1 MSKIDSRNDSH
12 YPLDFDSKGSVN
24 VNAADGRQQMK
35 MQLLSLKEAKEILGI
50 GDWMLFQ
57 LLRSNAIKSVKIG
70 NRRLISVRAL
80 EEYVRKLEAESE
92 VRGNYGY

>member
-1 MSKIDSRNDSH
+1 MNNNDSRNDSH

-24 VNAADGRQQMK
+24 VSAANGRHQLK

-57 LLRSNAIKSVKIG
+57 LLHSNAIKSVKIG
-70 NRRLISVRAL
+70 NRRLISVHAL
-80 EEYVRKLEAESE
+80 EEYIIKLEEESE

>member
-1 MSKIDSRNDSH
+1 MNKNDSQNDSQKA
-12 YPLDFDSKGSVN
+12 LDFDSKGSVN
-24 VNAADGRQQMK
+24 VNAANEKHQLK

-70 NRRLISVRAL
+70 NRRLISVRAI
-80 EEYVRKLEAESE
+80 EEYVTKLEEESE
-92 VRGNYGY
+92 VNGNYGY

>member
-1 MSKIDSRNDSH
+1 MNKNDSRDSQKA
-12 YPLDFDSKGSVN
+12 LDFDSKGSVN

>member
-1 MSKIDSRNDSH
+1 MNKNDSQNDSQKA
-12 YPLDFDSKGSVN
+12 LDFDSKGSVN
-24 VNAADGRQQMK
+24 VNAANEKHQLK
-35 MQLLSLKEAKEILGI
+35 LQLLSLKEAKEILGI

>member
-1 MSKIDSRNDSH
+1 MNNSDLSDSH
-12 YPLDFDSKGSVN
+12 EALDFVAEGSVN
-24 VNAADGRQQMK
+24 VNAANGKRQPQ

-70 NRRLISVRAL
+70 NRRLISVHAL
-80 EEYVRKLEAESE
+80 EEYIIKLEEESE

>member
-1 MSKIDSRNDSH
+1 MNKSDSRDSQKA
-12 YPLDFDSKGSVN
+12 LDFDSKGSVN

>member
-1 MSKIDSRNDSH
+1 MNNHDALQPRES
-12 YPLDFDSKGSVN
+12 LDFHSKGSVN
-24 VNAADGRQQMK
+24 VNAANGRHQMK

-80 EEYVRKLEAESE
+80 EEYVGKLEAESE
-92 VRGNYGY
+92 ARGNYGY

>member
-1 MSKIDSRNDSH
+1 MSKNDSQNDSQKA
-12 YPLDFDSKGSVN
+12 LDFDSKGSVN

>member
-1 MSKIDSRNDSH
+1 MNNSDLSDSH
-12 YPLDFDSKGSVN
+12 EALDFVAEGSVN
-24 VNAADGRQQMK
+24 VNAANEKHQLK
-35 MQLLSLKEAKEILGI
+35 MQLLSLKEAKEILSI

-80 EEYVRKLEAESE
+80 EEYVGKLEAESE